1 MMLFVVAALAALNA
15 CRGAVVPLEDI
26 TEEWFSVDEPRD
38 MFRRADASSTT
49 STAASEG
56 NGVRFSFAGVDAADY
71 TLDPET
77 AAYLTE
83 AVKRRLLADFSAL
96 AAEDIVQV
104 SIAADPSTGDLVITA
119 IFATDL
125 ADSLAGIAAA
135 SLVVEVPDAN
145 GDAVAL
151 SATAEVTQADP
162 TKLAKEVNYCDA
174 SNSNPQPSTLND
186 AEGKQNGNGGK
197 KGKSKGKRSRARR
210 GKGTKGTK
218 GKKGSSNQLLGR
230 DSQTSAN
237 AESQKREL
245 GSGSGVVA
253 AAKATD
259 AVAAPTKAAKSPKG
273 AKAPKEAKEVQ
284 AEAKEAQASG
294 SGVGQEQARVD
305 GGGGE
310 KKGQKKGKANKANT
324 ANTENKEAKEDQAV
338 QAGQADCVP
347 RTASWRTER
356 APGADTRSSHSLV
369 SLSVAAAM
377 VGVAVAAVVR
387 LRRAAYLD
395 EEQTPLITTEPVI
408 A

>member
-135 SLVVEVPDAN
+135 SLVVEVPNAN

-197 KGKSKGKRSRARR
+197 GSKASKKEQANTQGSSKKGK
-210 GKGTKGTK
+210 K
-218 GKKGSSNQLLGR
+218 GKKGSGSSDQFQGR
-230 DSQTSAN
+230 DGQTN
-237 AESQKREL
+237 ADAASREPQP
-245 GSGSGVVA
+245 GSGSGGVA
-253 AAKATD
+253 VAKATD

-324 ANTENKEAKEDQAV
+324 ANKEAKEDQAV